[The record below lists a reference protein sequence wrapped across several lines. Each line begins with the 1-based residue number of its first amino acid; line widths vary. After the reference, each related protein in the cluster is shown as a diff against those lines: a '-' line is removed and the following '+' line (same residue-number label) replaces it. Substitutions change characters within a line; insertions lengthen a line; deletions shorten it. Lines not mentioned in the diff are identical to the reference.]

1 MENKKYK
8 CSLEEHKELD
18 AKCYCPKCDIYMCN
32 KCEKLH
38 SNIFPKHNLITLDK
52 DISKI
57 FTGFCKVEKH
67 QNELEYFCKDH
78 NILCCSKCISRIKIK
93 GMGQHNDCNVC
104 YYEDIINEKKEFKK

>member
-38 SNIFPKHNLITLDK
+38 SNLFPKHNLITL
-52 DISKI
+52 
-57 FTGFCKVEKH
+57 
-67 QNELEYFCKDH
+67 EL
-78 NILCCSKCISRIKIK
+78 NI
-93 GMGQHNDCNVC
+93 
-104 YYEDIINEKKEFKK
+104 